1 MTIGDSYL
9 CTFHGCVKYIIIG
22 QGLKRGFNK
31 RVEDLG
37 GKWAQL
43 QQLERDKEDQIF
55 WRNTEI
61 LNNKI
66 SEDVE
71 EKSDQP
77 RRFFITV

>member
-1 MTIGDSYL
+1 
-9 CTFHGCVKYIIIG
+9 
-22 QGLKRGFNK
+22 
-31 RVEDLG
+31 VEDLG

-55 WRNTEI
+55 WRKTQI